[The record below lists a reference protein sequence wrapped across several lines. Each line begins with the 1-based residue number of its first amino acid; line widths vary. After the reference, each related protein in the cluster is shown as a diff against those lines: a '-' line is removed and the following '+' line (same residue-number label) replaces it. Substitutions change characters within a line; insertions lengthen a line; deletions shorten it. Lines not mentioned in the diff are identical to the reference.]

1 MIVSLRIKTVLAVLV
16 ALALL
21 WAYQTRE
28 QRAQERLAAERSA
41 FAPTEVVDMGRMPT
55 ELRESSG
62 LGVSQSYPGVFWT
75 HNDSGDGPR
84 LYAID
89 DSATLLATVTVEG
102 AMARDWEAMDLGRC
116 PAAADRSCLYVAD
129 IGDNRSQ
136 RESVVIYIIEE
147 PDPFSGDHAAAL
159 VGVVPFVY
167 LDGPHDAEGLAITAD
182 GDVVVVTKERDQ
194 ETLLFEIPAADIID
208 AIASGGMLS
217 LGPGRPLS
225 IWPDVTA
232 SRYVTGAALSP
243 GGDVLAVRTY
253 AEIYRFLWPIGDT
266 PEQIGEACFLG
277 DAEPQGEAIGF
288 RGDAE
293 DWLVLT
299 SESHIKQAGFLRAV
313 RC

>member
-1 MIVSLRIKTVLAVLV
+1 MSLRIKTVLAVLV
-16 ALALL
+16 ALGLL

-28 QRAQERLAAERSA
+28 QQAQDRLASERSP

-62 LGVSQSYPGVFWT
+62 LGVSQSYPGVFWS

-89 DSATLLATVTVEG
+89 ASAALLATVTVEG

-129 IGDNRSQ
+129 FGDNRSQ
-136 RESVVIYIIEE
+136 RASVVLYIIEE
-147 PDPFSGDHAAAL
+147 PDPFAGDQAADL

-167 LDGPHDAEGLAITAD
+167 PDGPHDAEGLAITAD
-182 GDVVVVTKERDQ
+182 GDVIVVTKERDQ
-194 ETLLFEIPAADIID
+194 RTWLFEIPAADIVDTIG
-208 AIASGGMLS
+208 SGEMLS
-217 LGPGRPLS
+217 LGVGRPLP
-225 IWPDVTA
+225 IHPDVVA

-243 GGDVLAVRTY
+243 RGDVLAVRTY
-253 AEIYRFLWPIGDT
+253 AEIYRFRWPIGDT
-266 PEQIGEACFLG
+266 PEQLAEPCFLG

-288 RGDAE
+288 RGDAA

-299 SESHIKQAGFLRAV
+299 SESHIGQAGYLRAV
-313 RC
+313 LC